1 MILIFIC
8 SSRTE
13 RIDAKEKYTSND
25 RMLYLFMF
33 YLKKKGTTYM
43 YVHSEHKWCG
53 SIKVPTLGIENL
65 LALRCSF
72 LIYELT
78 FT

>member
-13 RIDAKEKYTSND
+13 IIDAKEKYTSND
-25 RMLYLFMF
+25 RMLYLVMF
-33 YLKKKGTTYM
+33 YLKKNNNLHIYA
-43 YVHSEHKWCG
+43 HSEHKWCG
-53 SIKVPTLGIENL
+53 SIKLPALGIDNV

-72 LIYELT
+72 LIYKLT